1 MMRVTCITKL
11 LVVILVAVRGKDLTD
26 DACAAGHSKTMC
38 EEYSYPI
45 AGIWQQDADCCACQ
59 GKGRCAPG
67 SGYVLAEAIM
77 EGTCYVPAAHG
88 DCHVRTT
95 CCVPASS
102 QNDKREYVRA
112 PMKASSW
119 NKASEYCNDN
129 HGGLAIIDS
138 PEENFRAKSA
148 CGTNGA
154 RPPSRCTL

>member
-1 MMRVTCITKL
+1 
-11 LVVILVAVRGKDLTD
+11 
-26 DACAAGHSKTMC
+26 
-38 EEYSYPI
+38 
-45 AGIWQQDADCCACQ
+45 
-59 GKGRCAPG
+59 
-67 SGYVLAEAIM
+67 M
-77 EGTCYVPAAHG
+77 EGTCHVPAAHG
-88 DCHVRTT
+88 DCQVRTT

-148 CGTNGA
+148 CGTNSA